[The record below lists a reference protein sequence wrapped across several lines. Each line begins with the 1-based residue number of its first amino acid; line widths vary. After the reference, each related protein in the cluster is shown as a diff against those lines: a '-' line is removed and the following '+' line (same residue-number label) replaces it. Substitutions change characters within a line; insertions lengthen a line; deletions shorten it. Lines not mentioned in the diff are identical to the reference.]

1 MKPHVSLNPDPTQ
14 LESGIVPLVQFI
26 NQLGLP
32 TQYSCEGHGKQPPNS
47 CRSPFPMVVIFPTPD
62 SNGACRMVRLMWMV
76 GLHNGDAGSD
86 DEYIRWTILP
96 LEDGGFMLRP
106 MSRHTSLRIY
116 RKGVT
121 ALVASL
127 SEMDAWYNPWR
138 TE

>member
-32 TQYSCEGHGKQPPNS
+32 TQYSCEGHGKQPPGS
-47 CRSPFPMVVIFPTPD
+47 CQSPFPMVVIFPTPD
-62 SNGACRMVRLMWMV
+62 SNGACQMVRLMGMV

-86 DEYIRWTILP
+86 DEYIHWTILP

-106 MSRHTSLRIY
+106 LSRHIPIGIY
-116 RKGVT
+116 QKGVT

-127 SEMDAWYNPWR
+127 SKMNAWYNPWR
-138 TE
+138 ME

>member
-1 MKPHVSLNPDPTQ
+1 
-14 LESGIVPLVQFI
+14 
-26 NQLGLP
+26 
-32 TQYSCEGHGKQPPNS
+32 
-47 CRSPFPMVVIFPTPD
+47 MVVIFPTPD
-62 SNGACRMVRLMWMV
+62 SNGACRMVRLMGMV

-106 MSRHTSLRIY
+106 MSRHTSLKIY

-127 SEMDAWYNPWR
+127 SEMNAWYNPWR
-138 TE
+138 IE